1 MSEEGGGGGSER
13 SLDWMTIIGGI
24 GGTAVICAAH
34 IVEGGYMMQLM
45 QPGAFM
51 IVMLGSMGAVML
63 HFSWDETKKALND
76 SRELLQPEIVDMEGT
91 VATVLE
97 LAKLARRKGMVAID
111 REVQTIDDDFM
122 KLAMGMAADGIEPKA
137 LKEAL
142 AIKRSTIEHE
152 DMIGAHY
159 WEACGGYTPTVG
171 VLGAVLGLMHVM
183 AHLDD
188 PAKLGAGI
196 AVAFVATVYG
206 VGAANLLFLPMGGKM
221 HNRVHAKL
229 RRLDVI
235 IEGTISIASGEN
247 PMITEQKLNAYL
259 HHAPTEREGG
269 DGNSE
274 AA

>member
-1 MSEEGGGGGSER
+1 MSEGGGTER
-13 SLDWMTIIGGI
+13 SLDLMTIIGGI
-24 GGTAVICAAH
+24 GGTGVICAAH
-34 IVEGGYMMQLM
+34 IVEGGYIGQLL

-63 HFSWDETKKALND
+63 HFSGDEIKKSLND
-76 SRELLQPEIVDMEGT
+76 SRELLQPEVVDMEGT
-91 VATVLE
+91 VTTVLE

-111 REVQTIDDDFM
+111 REVQGIDDEFM
-122 KLAMGMAADGIEPKA
+122 KLAMGMASDGIEPKA

-142 AIKRSTIEHE
+142 HIKRTTIEHE
-152 DMIGAHY
+152 DMIGSHF
-159 WEACGGYTPTVG
+159 WEAAGGYTPTVG
-171 VLGAVLGLMHVM
+171 VLGAVMGLMHVM

-196 AVAFVATVYG
+196 AVAFVATIYG

-221 HNRVHAKL
+221 HSRVHAKL

-235 IEGTISIASGEN
+235 IEGTVSIASGEN

-259 HHAPTEREGG
+259 HHPLGG
-269 DGNSE
+269 RDGDAGDRE
-274 AA
+274 AAA

>member
-1 MSEEGGGGGSER
+1 
-13 SLDWMTIIGGI
+13 
-24 GGTAVICAAH
+24 
-34 IVEGGYMMQLM
+34 
-45 QPGAFM
+45 
-51 IVMLGSMGAVML
+51 
-63 HFSWDETKKALND
+63 
-76 SRELLQPEIVDMEGT
+76 
-91 VATVLE
+91 LE

-142 AIKRSTIEHE
+142 AIKRGTIKHE
-152 DMIGAHY
+152 DMVASHF
-159 WEACGGYTPTVG
+159 WEACGGYTPTIG

-206 VGAANLLFLPMGGKM
+206 VGAANLLLLPMGGKM
-221 HNRVHAKL
+221 HSRVANKL

-235 IEGTISIASGEN
+235 IEGTVSIASGEN

-259 HHAPTEREGG
+259 SHHVSEREGG
-269 DGNSE
+269 GDNNE
-274 AA
+274 AAA